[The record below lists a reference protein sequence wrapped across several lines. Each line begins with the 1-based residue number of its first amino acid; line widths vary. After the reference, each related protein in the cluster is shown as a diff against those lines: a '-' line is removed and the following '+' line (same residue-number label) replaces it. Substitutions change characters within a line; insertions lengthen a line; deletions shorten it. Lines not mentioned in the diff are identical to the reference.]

1 MERNV
6 VYRSGMSLQMVLGS
20 KNIDQQ
26 GRPDF
31 QGIIYKW

>member
-6 VYRSGMSLQMVLGS
+6 VYGSGMSLQMVLES
-20 KNIDQQ
+20 KNIDHP